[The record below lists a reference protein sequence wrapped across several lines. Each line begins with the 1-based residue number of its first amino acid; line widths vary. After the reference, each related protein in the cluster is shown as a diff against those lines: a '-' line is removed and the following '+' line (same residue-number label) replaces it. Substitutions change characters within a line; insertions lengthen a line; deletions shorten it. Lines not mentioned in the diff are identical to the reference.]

1 MEPALRACSMRK
13 ELHEVLFRVRV
24 RQYKLAYIPASN
36 PFHYKF
42 CQSPN
47 TTLITRQCEGRN
59 YLQWQLGGRE
69 PSQDSWPPNPPKNTE
84 TKRRHK
90 EKRGMAEKHLRQA
103 MLCEEHDVG

>member
-24 RQYKLAYIPASN
+24 RQYKLAYIPPSN

-59 YLQWQLGGRE
+59 YLRWQLGGHE
-69 PSQDSWPPNPPKNTE
+69 PGQDSRPPNPLKNKTKKKMQRKKSNGRKTPKAS
-84 TKRRHK
+84 H
-90 EKRGMAEKHLRQA
+90 AA
-103 MLCEEHDVG
+103 